1 MTMQA
6 HILRHAEA
14 PLGATLA
21 LAVLALS
28 VPAHADEL
36 KLNYVYDSNQ
46 AWKEAHRVVQ
56 PNTNDVAE
64 RYGGK
69 FEAFSTVSALL
80 GSNILTYNDWVPDHG
95 AVSVIAFVDQLYEI
109 DHPYEILGGVQQLAY
124 ITTGPSDGGFE
135 FVDQLYEIDH
145 PYEILGGVQRL
156 AYITAGPSDGGF
168 EPDGVQG
175 GPSVPVTG
183 GGEPGAKNPGN
194 PGSPSSSSSPPEGGT
209 PPPGGNG
216 GNPPGPG
223 NPTNPPTDP
232 PVDPPYTPPYD
243 PPYVPPYTPPDPPE
257 QVPVPEPSTLL
268 LVGTGLAALACRRRR
283 QR

>member
-1 MTMQA
+1 MQA

-95 AVSVIAFVDQLYEI
+95 AVSVIA
-109 DHPYEILGGVQQLAY
+109 
-124 ITTGPSDGGFE
+124 